1 MLEKQIEILASQ
13 QRMLLAAIDG
23 VEIEMRKSVHSQG
36 SKRRQRRSMFSN
48 PFSGTINEL
57 EEVEADVGA
66 ISDHNY
72 RTVQPK
78 A

>member
-1 MLEKQIEILASQ
+1 MPLLKKQIEILASQ

-48 PFSGTINEL
+48 PFSGTIN
-57 EEVEADVGA
+57 
-66 ISDHNY
+66 
-72 RTVQPK
+72 
-78 A
+78 